1 MLEICTIIAIS
12 FGYLGDSYVPVYTL
26 DCNKQ
31 IYQAI
36 ELGNELI
43 EVQVTDD
50 KIEVKNA
57 AM

>member
-1 MLEICTIIAIS
+1 MLELCTIIAIS
-12 FGYLGDSYVPVYTL
+12 FGYLENDYVPVYTL

-36 ELGNELI
+36 ELSDELI
-43 EVQVTDD
+43 EVQITDD